1 MIVFKKIRWKNFLST
16 GNAFTEVQLDQ
27 SPNTIIVGENG
38 AGKSTILDALCFSLF
53 GKPFR
58 KITKQQLV
66 NTINGKGTS
75 VEVEFSIG
83 SNDYVIMRGIKKYGS
98 SPFEIYANGKLV
110 NQPGD
115 ARDYQDHL
123 ESNILKLNMK
133 SFTQIVI
140 LGNASFTPFMELN
153 APSRREIIEDLL
165 DIKIFSAMNV
175 LLKDKISDNN
185 SDTKETKLK
194 IDVGHE
200 KLGVQEKFLTEL
212 QQNKSAQIQAN
223 ENEIQDTN
231 NKIAQYQK
239 EVEDETK
246 RIKEHENS
254 ISDSEKVNSKLNK
267 IRELESAI
275 ETKIRKLRKDINFY
289 ESNDECPTC
298 KQTLD
303 AERVKTLLTDKKG
316 SLVTTEDAL
325 QRLESEYNAVNDR
338 LNDIN
343 VVNSEIVI
351 IQEKISNIQSNIT
364 ASQSY
369 ITKIQ
374 KDIDK
379 LNKTELNDQE
389 TKDKIS
395 KIKRALG
402 KWEKMHDQLVTD
414 KVLLDTAADILRD
427 KGIKTKIIKQYVPV
441 MNKLVN
447 KYLAA
452 MDFFVNFELNEN
464 FEEVIKSRHRDI
476 FSYSSFSEGEKMRID
491 LALLFTWRAI
501 AKMKNS
507 VSTNLLVLDEVFDA
521 SLDGNGCDEF
531 LKLIHQMGKDTNV
544 FVISHKGDVLADK
557 FFSTLKFEKHKN
569 FSRIAE

>member
-1 MIVFKKIRWKNFLST
+1 MIIFKKIRWKNFLST
-16 GNAFTEVQLDQ
+16 GNAFTEVQLDKN
-27 SPNTIIVGENG
+27 PNTIIVGENG

-83 SNDYVIMRGIKKYGS
+83 SSEYVIVRGIKKYGS

-115 ARDYQDHL
+115 ARDYQEHL

-165 DIKIFSAMNV
+165 DIKIFSAMNL
-175 LLKDKISDNN
+175 LLKDKITDNN

-194 IDVGHE
+194 TDVANE
-200 KLGVQEKFLTEL
+200 KLGVQERFLVEL
-212 QQNKSAQIQAN
+212 TQNKTAQIELN
-223 ENEIQDTN
+223 ENEIKQSNDN
-231 NKIAQYQK
+231 IAILQQ
-239 EVEDETK
+239 EVEY
-246 RIKEHENS
+246 ENQCITQYEDS
-254 ISDSEKVNSKLNK
+254 ISDKDKVNNKLIK

-275 ETKIRKLRKDINFY
+275 ESKIRKLRKDINFY
-289 ESNDECPTC
+289 ESNEECPTC
-298 KQTLD
+298 KQPLD
-303 AERVKTLLTDKKG
+303 DERIKILLTDKKG

-338 LNDIN
+338 INEIN
-343 VVNSEIVI
+343 VIN
-351 IQEKISNIQSNIT
+351 SNIEGIQKIITRKQSDIS

-379 LNKTELNDQE
+379 LNKTELNDKE

-395 KIKRALG
+395 VLKRALG
-402 KWEKMHDQLVTD
+402 KLEVKQNQLVDD
-414 KVLLDTAADILRD
+414 KVLLNTAADILRD
-427 KGIKTKIIKQYVPV
+427 KGIKTRIIKQYVPV

-464 FEEVIKSRHRDI
+464 FEEIIKSRHRDI

-491 LALLFTWRAI
+491 LSLLFTWRAI